1 MKLLTS
7 AAAAAIMAPLAL
19 GLAAPAQAANVKV
32 GIILPFAGVNADL
45 GDAEKKGFD
54 LYLKLH
60 AKDIAPH
67 TVEIIERDE
76 GAPSGASAKTVATE
90 LITRDKVN
98 IMTGVVFSPS
108 AIAMAPVLTQAKA
121 PLLISNAGTA
131 WITNLSPYIARLSF
145 SMWHPAYPMG
155 TYAYTKLGCKTA
167 AMGYTDFPPGKD
179 STDAFKAGFEAAGGR
194 VVDSVPMGNP
204 AQVPDFTPFF
214 QRVKDEKPDCF
225 YVFIPSGNH
234 ASGVVKTYGELG
246 MRQAGIKLIGP
257 MDVVPDTKLQDM
269 GDAAIGTIVMGHYA
283 ADLDNAAN
291 QEFVKAFHAAY
302 GADKY
307 PDFMT
312 AAAWDSMHAIFDTI
326 KKLNGDL
333 SDGQKV
339 VEALKGWSTDGP
351 RGHVSIDPATRDVI
365 EDERAMEVYRKPDG
379 RLGLRVLGTI
389 AQVKDECKELKVGR
403 CAQ

>member
-1 MKLLTS
+1 MRLLAS
-7 AAAAAIMAPLAL
+7 VAIAAFAL
-19 GLAAPAQAANVKV
+19 GLGAPAQAETVKV
-32 GIILPFAGVNADL
+32 GIILPVAGVNADL

-67 TVEIIERDE
+67 TVEVVERDE
-76 GAPSGASAKTVATE
+76 GPPSGANAKTVATE
-90 LITRDKVN
+90 LVTRDKVN
-98 IMTGVVFSPS
+98 IITGVVFSPS
-108 AIAMAPVLTQAKA
+108 AIAMAPVMTQAKV

-131 WITNLSPYIARLSF
+131 WITTLSPYIARLSF
-145 SMWHPAYPMG
+145 SMWHPAFPMG
-155 TYAYTKLGCKTA
+155 TYAAKSLGCKTA

-179 STDAFKAGFEAAGGR
+179 STDAFKAGFEAAGGK
-194 VVDSVPMGNP
+194 VVDSIPMGNP

-246 MRQAGIKLIGP
+246 MRKAGIKLIGP

-269 GDAAIGTIVMGHYA
+269 GDAAVGTIVMGHYA

-291 QEFVKAFHAAY
+291 KEFVKAFHDAY
-302 GADKY
+302 GPNAY

-326 KKLNGDL
+326 KKLNGKMD
-333 SDGQKV
+333 DGERV
-339 VEALKGWSTDGP
+339 IAALKGWSTDGP
-351 RGHVSIDPATRDVI
+351 RGHVSIDPDTRDVI
-365 EDERAMEVYRKPDG
+365 QDERAMEVYRKADKT
-379 RLGLRVLGTI
+379 LGLKVLGTI
-389 AQVKDECKELKVGR
+389 PQGKDACKERKVGR
-403 CAQ
+403 CAQSQ